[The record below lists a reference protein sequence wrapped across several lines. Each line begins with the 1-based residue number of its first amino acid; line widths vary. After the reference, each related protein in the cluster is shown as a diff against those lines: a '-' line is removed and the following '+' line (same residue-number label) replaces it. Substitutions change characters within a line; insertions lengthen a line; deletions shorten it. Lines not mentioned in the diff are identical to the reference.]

1 MNGNDINTGNDLL
14 KTGNFEQYVKQ
25 QQQQRQANQQ
35 QPSAVTTSAIN
46 YKVDSRFTPKYD
58 KGYGGMP
65 TADKIKFEN
74 MQNNNKGTNNPN
86 NIAGNNGYGGMPTDV
101 QQRMKEQQQIKT
113 KLETLPSRG
122 NIEHDQINFKRI
134 ARTKD
139 GATNEV
145 FITVNDQLF
154 GDNGELS
161 YQIQPDGKS
170 VLITE
175 DGVPM
180 GWTDIEGI
188 KGLVAE
194 DISANPN
201 NIANSNPNN
210 NNSNS
215 HNGMPSDV
223 EQILYGNKDKPNNNP
238 QKTMDEIMRE
248 ETRKGQEGWSQNN
261 NGNNHNGMP
270 SDVEKI
276 LSENKNNQNNN
287 PQQTMDEIMR
297 AETRKGQEGWSQ
309 NNNGNN
315 HNGMPSDVE
324 KILSENNQNN
334 KPQQTMDEIMRAE
347 TRKGQEGWNQN
358 NNGRLINSE
367 LGWVA
372 HEKTPGSGHLE
383 VQAGSDGWDA
393 IHGSQQQPT
402 MQSTNVEPKT
412 FSNVFDPSK
421 FYDPSKLTDQQKL
434 EVLAHDMNQVQMS
447 NNTSPTPPQTV
458 DARHIKT
465 MLERTGQ
472 NLDDYY
478 NAIYLKRTQG

>member
-276 LSENKNNQNNN
+276 LSEN
-287 PQQTMDEIMR
+287 
-297 AETRKGQEGWSQ
+297 
-309 NNNGNN
+309 
-315 HNGMPSDVE
+315 
-324 KILSENNQNN
+324 NQNN